1 MEQVADILIFFI
13 DLLTDTKILGVPLI
27 VWTVIPLLL
36 GLLVNF
42 LKGKKE

>member
-13 DLLTDTKILGVPLI
+13 DLLTDTKILGVSLI